1 MKASL
6 KKRMTAYL
14 IDIIIMLAILG
25 LINILY
31 KPDNTMLNN
40 DLNLLTLSYAS
51 GDINFIQYLTQSSE
65 LYKQIDLNNIIV
77 NIINVIYITSYFII
91 LPYFNNGQTVGKTIT
106 DINVR
111 ATSNGKLTITKLF
124 IRNLIINGLFYLIAV
139 IICSL
144 VIPSKYYF
152 IIITILGIIQI
163 GLILTSMFMVIY
175 RKDKKGLHDLIAK
188 TWVASAK

>member
-91 LPYFNNGQTVGKTIT
+91 CH
-106 DINVR
+106 
-111 ATSNGKLTITKLF
+111 SNRL
-124 IRNLIINGLFYLIAV
+124 R
-139 IICSL
+139 
-144 VIPSKYYF
+144 
-152 IIITILGIIQI
+152 
-163 GLILTSMFMVIY
+163 
-175 RKDKKGLHDLIAK
+175 
-188 TWVASAK
+188 